1 MQWWSFEILLEI
13 VSPTSDIRP
22 VLSKNNPF
30 EFPLFSGGS
39 CSVALKGPRDD
50 HHPSIVVCT
59 LQDSFR
65 ITLWDPLSQRVLSA
79 NVNMISIDSKSPTR
93 PSTGKKTK
101 FHAISTHQIW
111 SGTFQ
116 GILYSIQSLTQDVC
130 TVLVPLVLSGEQS
143 TTKSKNKPNLEL
155 RVHRLTGDC
164 VLKDDDERITLNKE
178 RLLEIH
184 NNKEQDTWSNLIRGS
199 TMDEREAISIKEC
212 NG

>member
-1 MQWWSFEILLEI
+1 MMILWILLEI
-13 VSPTSDIRP
+13 VSSNFRYPPCP
-22 VLSKNNPF
+22 VQKQSLWVPPF
-30 EFPLFSGGS
+30 TGGS
-39 CSVALKGPRDD
+39 CSVALKGPRDE
-50 HHPSIVVCT
+50 PYPTIVVCT

-65 ITLWDPLSQRVLSA
+65 ITLWDPLPERVLSA

-93 PSTGKKTK
+93 PCSGKKQYSMPFQLNK
-101 FHAISTHQIW
+101 YGQVH
-111 SGTFQ
+111 FQ
-116 GILYSIQSLTQDVC
+116 GSSTFDPIPHTGRLHSACPVTSLWGTIID
-130 TVLVPLVLSGEQS
+130 E
-143 TTKSKNKPNLEL
+143 KSKNKPNLEL

-212 NG
+212 IG